1 MKEKDKEK
9 KREIQELRKAY
20 IKKWKNRDR
29 VIGVNKNAKKH
40 SKYQGDMYRKTEGE
54 RVGESDKQEKGK
66 RQRARQKSVTGTG
79 KEVER
84 EREA

>member
-1 MKEKDKEK
+1 M
-9 KREIQELRKAY
+9 
-20 IKKWKNRDR
+20 
-29 VIGVNKNAKKH
+29 NKNAKKH
-40 SKYQGDMYRKTEGE
+40 SKNQGDMYRKTEGG

-84 EREA
+84 ERERRKENS